1 MKKFILPDIG
11 EGVKNVLVTDILI
24 SDNQSIKQND
34 IVVIVESEKASMEI
48 PIDFDSLACETP
60 LLILCFLSLGPILI
74 SKLLFIYKIYKL

>member
-34 IVVIVESEKASMEI
+34 IVVIVESEKAS
-48 PIDFDSLACETP
+48 
-60 LLILCFLSLGPILI
+60 
-74 SKLLFIYKIYKL
+74 KN